1 MVGRAASSTVRAALV
16 GRGIRP
22 MPDGASPNTPRLQT
36 RPGRAAARS
45 SSTSTAGRALA
56 SAVMRYV
63 KLVRIDLE
71 TYDNAQVI
79 FETDNSRGEYGS
91 PTLAPPAT
99 PPRST

>member
-1 MVGRAASSTVRAALV
+1 
-16 GRGIRP
+16 
-22 MPDGASPNTPRLQT
+22 
-36 RPGRAAARS
+36 
-45 SSTSTAGRALA
+45 
-56 SAVMRYV
+56 MRYV